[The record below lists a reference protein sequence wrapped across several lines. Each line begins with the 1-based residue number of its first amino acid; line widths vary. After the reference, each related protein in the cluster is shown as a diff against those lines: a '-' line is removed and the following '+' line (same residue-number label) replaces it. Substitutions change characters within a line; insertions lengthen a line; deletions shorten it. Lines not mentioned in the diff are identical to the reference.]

1 MIVWNMPGRMGAL
14 FFDIL
19 HQGEWTGFVKA
30 WRIKLRQERPLC
42 RTRRRKKVK
51 PRRGGLFPAKGPL

>member
-30 WRIKLRQERPLC
+30 
-42 RTRRRKKVK
+42 
-51 PRRGGLFPAKGPL
+51 